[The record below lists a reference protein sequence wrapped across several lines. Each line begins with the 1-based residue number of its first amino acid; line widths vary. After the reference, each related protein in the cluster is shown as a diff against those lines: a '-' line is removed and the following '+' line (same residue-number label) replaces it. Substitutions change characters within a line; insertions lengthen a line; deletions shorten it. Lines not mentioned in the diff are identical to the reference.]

1 VAKETVQI
9 IGNNWNVLQAILYG
23 FLTYLLIVI
32 PFSLLGIYL
41 AWKDRETKND
51 TGTNLTA

>member
-1 VAKETVQI
+1 MKTI
-9 IGNNWNVLQAILYG
+9 IYG

-32 PFSLLGIYL
+32 PFSLFGIYL

-51 TGTNLTA
+51 TETTLTD